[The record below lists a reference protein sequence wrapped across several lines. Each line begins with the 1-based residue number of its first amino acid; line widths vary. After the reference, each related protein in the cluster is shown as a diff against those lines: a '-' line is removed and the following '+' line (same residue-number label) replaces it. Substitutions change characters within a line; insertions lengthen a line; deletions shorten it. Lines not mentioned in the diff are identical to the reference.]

1 MSATRNFNFKP
12 LVNTRT
18 QKDEFST
25 NLIATSI
32 VGGFRVPPKVATILG
47 VEDYSAVSI
56 FSDVNEETGET
67 EAYIAKGHDGTI
79 LRDADGKVVTGSRN
93 TTEFDENDPMSGA
106 IVRTTAE
113 GSKVLSFTS
122 SATWKMLGG
131 SQDHEL
137 VLDLESIGVLDYPL
151 PNGEFRN
158 GEVFQIKVKETRK
171 VNSRRPKVAGE
182 AGDVTVIA
190 DDADIAQAIAEE
202 EYEEEE
208 V

>member
-1 MSATRNFNFKP
+1 MRNFNFKP

-18 QKDEFST
+18 QKDEFSS

-32 VGGFRVPPKVATILG
+32 VGGFRIPPKVAAQIG
-47 VEDYSAVSI
+47 VADYDALSV

-67 EAYIAKGHDGTI
+67 EAFIAKGHNGTI
-79 LRDADGKVVTGSRN
+79 LRDENGVALTGARN
-93 TTEFDENDPMSGA
+93 TTLFAEEDPMSGA

-137 VLDLESIGVLDYPL
+137 VLSVESIGVMDYPL
-151 PNGEFRN
+151 PNGDFKN
-158 GEVFQIKVKETRK
+158 GEVFQIKVEKTRE
-171 VNSRRPKVAGE
+171 VNSRRAKGEGE
-182 AGDVTVIA
+182 AVATAVA
-190 DDADIAQAIAEE
+190 AQDADVAQAIAEE

>member
-1 MSATRNFNFKP
+1 MRNFNFKP

-18 QKDEFST
+18 QKDEFSV

-32 VGGFRVPPKVATILG
+32 TGGFRVPPKVAKLLDIA
-47 VEDYSAVSI
+47 DYDAVSI
-56 FSDVNEETGET
+56 FSDINPET
-67 EAYIAKGHDGTI
+67 EQEEAFIAKGHSGTI
-79 LRDADGKVVTGSRN
+79 LRDEEGKPLTGSRN
-93 TTEFDENDPMSGA
+93 TTLFTEEDPMSGA
-106 IVRTTAE
+106 IVRVTAE

-131 SQDHEL
+131 ANDHEL
-137 VLDLESIGVLDYPL
+137 VLSIESIGVMDYPL

-158 GEVFQIKVKETRK
+158 GEVFQIKAVETRK
-171 VNSRRPKVAGE
+171 VNTRKSKADGEDSENNVA
-182 AGDVTVIA
+182 IA
-190 DDADIAQAIAEE
+190 DDADIAASISEE

>member
-1 MSATRNFNFKP
+1 MRNFNFKP

-32 VGGFRVPPKVATILG
+32 VGGFRVPPKVAAILDIK
-47 VEDYSAVSI
+47 DYDAISI
-56 FSDVNEETGET
+56 FSDVNEETQEV
-67 EAYIAKGHDGTI
+67 EAFLAKGHNGTI
-79 LRDADGKVVTGSRN
+79 LRNEDGTPQTGSRN
-93 TTEFDENDPMSGA
+93 TTLFSEEDPMSGA

-131 SQDHEL
+131 STEHEL
-137 VLDLESIGVLDYPL
+137 VLNIESIGVMDYPL
-151 PNGEFRN
+151 PNGEFKN
-158 GEVFQIKVKETRK
+158 GEVFQITVEKTRA
-171 VNSRRPKVAGE
+171 VNSRKPKADGE
-182 AGDVTVIA
+182 TVEGAVIA
-190 DDADIAQAIAEE
+190 DDADIAASLQEE
-202 EYEEEE
+202 EFEEEE